1 MAASINR
8 RILTMT
14 KEEHVDLFKGGLKML
29 LSFTTTAIDILNDNM
44 KGTIGLYYG
53 LEPWGRFLQY
63 YLGMFE
69 KTLVIYKN
77 QINSQG
83 YIIAER
89 LSLPL
94 MKDIGI
100 LIDICKEGRT
110 PNTLHKLQ
118 VYRHHIQY
126 LLSKPNLEW
135 TEDLMKIHIFSIND
149 TEFKKIKEKVN
160 DPELVNKLG
169 VVTNQALVLNPS
181 QSGQDQNSVLDLSLP
196 RQ

>member
-1 MAASINR
+1 MASNSR
-8 RILTMT
+8 RLLTNLT
-14 KEEHVDLFKGGLKML
+14 QEEHIDLFKGGLKML
-29 LSFTTTAIDILNDNM
+29 LNFTTTAIDILNDNM
-44 KGTIGLYYG
+44 KGTIGLYNG

-69 KTLVIYKN
+69 KTLVIYKK
-77 QINSQG
+77 QINAQG

-110 PNTLHKLQ
+110 PNTLRKLQ

-126 LLSKPNLEW
+126 LLSKPNPEW
-135 TEDLMKIHIFSIND
+135 TEDLMKVHIFSIND
-149 TEFKKIKEKVN
+149 TEFEKIKKKVN

-181 QSGQDQNSVLDLSLP
+181 QIEQSQNSALDLSLP